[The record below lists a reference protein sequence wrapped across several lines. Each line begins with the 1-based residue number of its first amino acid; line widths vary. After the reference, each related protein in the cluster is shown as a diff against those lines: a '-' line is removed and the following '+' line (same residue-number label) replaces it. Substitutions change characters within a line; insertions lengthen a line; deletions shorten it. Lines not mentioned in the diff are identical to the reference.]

1 MNARSLLVLIR
12 LDIVT
17 LGLVSVL
24 LTGNTP
30 ILAAQTPVPEQT
42 QSESQLSPQRAYDQ
56 AIQPLEITRRSPQN
70 WSEIELAA
78 LKVAREK
85 AKTACV
91 AHNPDQLTG
100 EDLLALA
107 RLCTFAQNWQSVH
120 QAASNY
126 LAEPQSTKLAEDP
139 KSSANRATA
148 FDYKVQAS
156 LNLKNPDDAILTA
169 ETMLRTVS
177 YYLFVSEATNS
188 TLEYIRFIDPN
199 RAAALMLQRQPI
211 LLSLIKAQGSSHVGS
226 GNPAGAGVAA
236 VPSLRTSFPL
246 RALYADAIALPF
258 MQQFENQPKAA
269 AESYTELES
278 ALPANLSPED
288 AMSITENRRQYL
300 LLGAHLPTLDPMGSL
315 VFPGA
320 PAPDKINTWFAS
332 ATVFLLFPDWCNQCI
347 VMGAKSKSKT
357 QELMGTYRVRFFPL
371 MTQANP
377 PEKRAESPLKTLPPP
392 TNKTGN
398 NVQCQSDRLH
408 VDLQLAIKSTPDA
421 LLEGTA
427 TIVVPNETID
437 KFAATDFPLIIATDH
452 NGIIRFI
459 HRASDVALDTGGD
472 IDSVVQH
479 ILATWPP
486 N

>member
-1 MNARSLLVLIR
+1 MVLIR
-12 LDIVT
+12 QVIVT

-24 LTGNTP
+24 LFGQTP
-30 ILAAQTPVPEQT
+30 LLAAQTPVPAQT
-42 QSESQLSPQRAYDQ
+42 QSESQLSPQGAYDQ

-70 WSEIELAA
+70 WSEIELSA

-85 AKTACV
+85 AKTAC
-91 AHNPDQLTG
+91 AARNPDQLTG

-126 LAEPQSTKLAEDP
+126 LATAQSTKLAEDP
-139 KSSANRATA
+139 KGSVNRATA

-156 LNLKNPDDAILTA
+156 LNLKNPDDAIHTA

-177 YYLFVSEATNS
+177 YDLFVSEATNS
-188 TLEYIRFIDPN
+188 TLEYIRFIDTN
-199 RAAALMLQRQPI
+199 RAVALMLQRQPI
-211 LLSLIKAQGSSHVGS
+211 LLSLIKAQGSPDVGS
-226 GNPAGAGVAA
+226 GNPPGAGVAA
-236 VPSLRTSFPL
+236 VPNVHTSFPL
-246 RALYADAIALPF
+246 HALYADAIALPF

-269 AESYTELES
+269 AESYAELES
-278 ALPANLSPED
+278 VLPANLSSED
-288 AMSITENRRQYL
+288 SMSIKENRRQYL

-320 PAPDKINTWFAS
+320 AAPDKINTWFAN

-347 VMGAKSKSKT
+347 VMGANSKSKT
-357 QELMGTYRVRFFPL
+357 EELVGTYQVRLFPL
-371 MTQANP
+371 MAQANP
-377 PEKRAESPLKTLPPP
+377 PEKRVESPVKTLPPP
-392 TNKTGN
+392 ANKTGKK
-398 NVQCQSDRLH
+398 VQGQSDRLH

-421 LLEGTA
+421 LLEGTP

-459 HRASDVALDTGGD
+459 HRASDDALETGGD
-472 IDSVVQH
+472 IDHIVKH

>member
-1 MNARSLLVLIR
+1 MLLIR
-12 LDIVT
+12 LDIIT
-17 LGLVSVL
+17 FGLVSVL
-24 LTGNTP
+24 LFGNTP
-30 ILAAQTPVPEQT
+30 LLAAQTPGPEQT

-126 LAEPQSTKLAEDP
+126 LAAPRSTELAEDP
-139 KSSANRATA
+139 RGSVNRATA

-156 LNLKNPDDAILTA
+156 LNLKNPDEAILTA
-169 ETMLRTVS
+169 ETMLRTVP
-177 YYLFVSEATNS
+177 YDVFVSEATNS
-188 TLEYIRFIDPN
+188 TLESIRFSDTSW
-199 RAAALMLQRQPI
+199 AVALMLQRQPI

-226 GNPAGAGVAA
+226 DNPAAAGVAA
-236 VPSLRTSFPL
+236 APSPRTSFPL
-246 RALYADAIALPF
+246 HALYADAIALPV

-269 AESYTELES
+269 AESYAELES
-278 ALPANLSPED
+278 ALPANLSSED
-288 AMSITENRRQYL
+288 AMSIRQSRRQYL

-315 VFPGA
+315 VSPGA
-320 PAPDKINTWFAS
+320 AAPDKINTWFLS

-347 VMGAKSKSKT
+347 VMGANSRSKT
-357 QELMGTYRVRFFPL
+357 QELMATYRVRFLPL

-377 PEKRAESPLKTLPPP
+377 PEKRVESPLKTVPPP
-392 TNKTGN
+392 TNKVGN
-398 NVQCQSDRLH
+398 KAQGQPDRLH

-421 LLEGTA
+421 ILEGTP